1 MQYRRAR
8 TKGGTY
14 FFTVVT
20 FKRKK
25 FLCEPEN
32 VVLLRNAFREVMKQY
47 PFQVDAFVLLPDHLH
62 CIWTLPDGDRD
73 FSRRWRLIKGHFT
86 RRCDEK
92 YKGSISLSRSKK
104 KEQSVWQRRFW
115 EHLIRDD
122 KDFIGHVDYIHYN
135 PVKHGLVT
143 APKNWEYSSFHRYVQ
158 SGVYEQEW
166 GAGDREIQFESTIGR
181 E

>member
-8 TKGGTY
+8 TQGGTY

-25 FLCEPEN
+25 ILCEPEN
-32 VVLLRNAFREVMKQY
+32 VILLRNAFREVIKRH
-47 PFQVDAFVLLPDHLH
+47 PFQVDAFVLL
-62 CIWTLPDGDRD
+62 
-73 FSRRWRLIKGHFT
+73 
-86 RRCDEK
+86 DEK

-104 KEQSVWQRRFW
+104 KEQSVWQRRFR
-115 EHLIRDD
+115 EHLIRDEQ
-122 KDFIGHVDYIHYN
+122 DFIRHVDYIHYN
-135 PVKHGLVT
+135 PVKYGLVT
-143 APKNWEYSSFHRYVQ
+143 APKDWGYSSFHRYVR

-166 GAGDREIQFESTIGR
+166 GAGDREMRFESTIGR